1 MSSLRQQRVADFL
14 RDEIS
19 EIIRRE
25 MRDPRLGFVSIT
37 RVEVS
42 PDLRYAKVFASIYG
56 TDEEREATIRAL
68 NGAAGFIRRLLKP
81 RMRTR
86 HIPELSFRLDRSME
100 YAEQVTRTLNLLRE
114 QLHPDGGDEGGH
126 EAGRAEQEND
136 AGR

>member
-1 MSSLRQQRVADFL
+1 MNSLRQQRVAEFL

-42 PDLRYAKVFASIYG
+42 PDLRYAKVYVSVYG
-56 TDEEREATIRAL
+56 SQEDQAAGIDAL
-68 NGAAGFIRRLLKP
+68 NGAAGFIRRTLKP

-100 YAEQVTRTLNLLRE
+100 HAEQVTRTLNLLRD
-114 QLHPDGGDEGGH
+114 QLHPEG
-126 EAGRAEQEND
+126 EAGSTRKSQES
-136 AGR
+136 R

>member
-1 MSSLRQQRVADFL
+1 MNSLRQQRVADFL

-42 PDLRYAKVFASIYG
+42 PDLRYAKVFASVY
-56 TDEEREATIRAL
+56 DSEEEQAATIDAL
-68 NGAAGFIRRLLKP
+68 NGATGFIRRLLKP

-86 HIPELSFRLDRSME
+86 HIPELTFRLDRSME
-100 YAEQVTRTLNLLRE
+100 YAEQVTRTLNMLRE
-114 QLHPDGGDEGGH
+114 QLHPEAAAEPGDPD
-126 EAGRAEQEND
+126 EQ
-136 AGR
+136 AR

>member
-1 MSSLRQQRVADFL
+1 MNSLRQQRVAEFL

-25 MRDPRLGFVSIT
+25 MRDPRLGFVSVT

-42 PDLRYAKVFASIYG
+42 PDLRYAKVFASVYG
-56 TDEEREATIRAL
+56 SEEEQTAAIDAL

-114 QLHPDGGDEGGH
+114 QLHPESETERTAADEQP
-126 EAGRAEQEND
+126 R
-136 AGR
+136 

>member
-1 MSSLRQQRVADFL
+1 MNSLRQQRVADFL

-42 PDLRYAKVFASIYG
+42 PDLRYAKVFASVYG
-56 TDEEREATIRAL
+56 SEEEQAATIDAL
-68 NGAAGFIRRLLKP
+68 NGATGFIRRLLKP

-86 HIPELSFRLDRSME
+86 HIPELTFRLDRSME
-100 YAEQVTRTLNLLRE
+100 YAEQVTRTLNMLRE
-114 QLHPDGGDEGGH
+114 QLHPKAAVEPGDPN
-126 EAGRAEQEND
+126 EQ
-136 AGR
+136 AR